1 MDQSYPFATFATPPT
16 AGSDR
21 CSYTCAT
28 PIRATVTDGPAAEG
42 NVARV
47 TTLRLRPEDPADA
60 GPVRRVLAA
69 AFARPDVATPPEV
82 VLVDELRG
90 TPAWLPQLAMVAE
103 YGGEVVGY
111 ALLTRVRVR
120 PERGS
125 DVPVLALG
133 PVAVAPHR
141 QRVGHG
147 TAVVQ
152 AALDASTELGE
163 RLVVVLGDPAFYR
176 RFGFSPATEL
186 GLTGPWAGLGEPW
199 QALVLPPSTSEEGPR
214 PAARCSFRR
223 PGRRSDPVAPL
234 GGQAG
239 WVRRYLPKC
248 GTVKAT
254 VPRSPE

>member
-1 MDQSYPFATFATPPT
+1 MA
-16 AGSDR
+16 
-21 CSYTCAT
+21 
-28 PIRATVTDGPAAEG
+28 G

-82 VLVDELRG
+82 TLVDELRG
-90 TPAWLPQLAMVAE
+90 TAAWVPELAMVAE

-111 ALLTRVRVR
+111 ALLTRVRLR

-125 DVPVLALG
+125 DVSVLALG

-163 RLVVVLGDPAFYR
+163 RLVVVLGAPAFYR
-176 RFGFSPATEL
+176 RFGFGPASEL
-186 GLTGPWAGLGEPW
+186 GLSSPWAGLGEPW
-199 QALVLPPSTSEEGPR
+199 QALVLPPSTSEEGSPPR
-214 PAARCSFRR
+214 GEVLFPAPWSK
-223 PGRRSDPVAPL
+223 V
-234 GGQAG
+234 
-239 WVRRYLPKC
+239 
-248 GTVKAT
+248 
-254 VPRSPE
+254 